1 MQRGVETMNKRLSSH
16 SATMELVKK
25 HGFKFTKSLGQNF
38 LIDDNIVDK
47 IVAGAG
53 IGPGDKII
61 EVGPGIG
68 TLTREMA
75 SRAEALM
82 AVEIDKNL
90 IPILADTL
98 GDYDNVKIVNEDII
112 KADIRGLIDE
122 NLGGGPVKL
131 VANLPYYITTPII
144 MRFLEENINV
154 TDIVVMVQKEVA
166 ERMNAQP
173 GGKDFGALSVAVQYY
188 CDTEIVAKVPRHLFV
203 PQPNVDSIV
212 IALRVR
218 PERKYK
224 VDDEDLYFK
233 VVKAAFGQR
242 RKTLLNSISSM
253 GNLAKDQVKE
263 ALEEAGIDPKR
274 RGETLSLDEFAILS
288 NVIGNK
294 LKETVK

>member
-1 MQRGVETMNKRLSSH
+1 MQKGDRSMNKRLSSH
-16 SATMELVKK
+16 SATMDVVKK

-38 LIDDNIVDK
+38 LIDDNIIDK
-47 IVAGAG
+47 IVDGAGA
-53 IGPGDKII
+53 GPGDKII

-68 TLTREMA
+68 TLTRELA
-75 SRAEALM
+75 SRADKLM
-82 AVEIDKNL
+82 AVEIDRNL

-98 GDYDNVKIVNEDII
+98 GDYNNVKIVNEDII

-122 NLGGGPVKL
+122 NLDGGPVKL

-144 MRFLEENINV
+144 MRFLEEDINV

-224 VDDEDLYFK
+224 LDDEALFFR

-253 GNLAKDQVKE
+253 GTLSKDGVKE
-263 ALEEAGIDPKR
+263 ALLEAGIDEKR
-274 RGETLSLDEFAILS
+274 RGETLSLDEFALLS
-288 NVIGNK
+288 NTIGSK

>member
-1 MQRGVETMNKRLSSH
+1 
-16 SATMELVKK
+16 
-25 HGFKFTKSLGQNF
+25 
-38 LIDDNIVDK
+38 
-47 IVAGAG
+47 
-53 IGPGDKII
+53 
-61 EVGPGIG
+61 
-68 TLTREMA
+68 MA
-75 SRAEALM
+75 SRAGALM

-98 GDYDNVKIVNEDII
+98 GDFENVKIVNEDII

-122 NLGGGPVKL
+122 NLSGGPVKL

-144 MRFLEENINV
+144 MRLLEEDINV

-173 GGKDFGALSVAVQYY
+173 GGKDFGALSVAVQFY

-218 PERKYK
+218 PERKYR
-224 VDDEDLYFK
+224 VDNEDLFFK
-233 VVKAAFGQR
+233 VAKAAFGQR
-242 RKTLLNSISSM
+242 RKTLLNSIASM
-253 GNLAKDQVKE
+253 GNLSKDMVKE

-274 RGETLSLDEFAILS
+274 RGETLSLDEFANLS

-294 LKETVK
+294 LKETLK

>member
-16 SATMELVKK
+16 SATMDLVKK

-112 KADIRGLIDE
+112 KADIKGLIDE
-122 NLGGGPVKL
+122 NLSGGPVKL

-212 IALRVR
+212 IALRIR

-253 GNLAKDQVKE
+253 GNLSKDQVKE

>member
-1 MQRGVETMNKRLSSH
+1 MQKGDRSMNKRLSSH
-16 SATMELVKK
+16 SATMDLVKK

-38 LIDDNIVDK
+38 LIDDNIIDK
-47 IVAGAG
+47 IVDGAGA
-53 IGPGDKII
+53 GPGDKII

-68 TLTREMA
+68 TLTRELA
-75 SRAEALM
+75 SRADKLM
-82 AVEIDKNL
+82 AVEIDRNL

-98 GDYDNVKIVNEDII
+98 GDYKNVKIVNEDII

-122 NLGGGPVKL
+122 NLDGGPVKL

-144 MRFLEENINV
+144 MRFLEEDINV

-224 VDDEDLYFK
+224 VDDEALFFR

-253 GNLAKDQVKE
+253 GTLSKDGVKE
-263 ALEEAGIDPKR
+263 ALLEAGIDEKR
-274 RGETLSLDEFAILS
+274 RGETLSLDEFALLS
-288 NVIGNK
+288 NTIGSK

>member
-1 MQRGVETMNKRLSSH
+1 MNKRLSSH
-16 SATMELVKK
+16 SATMDLVKR

-53 IGPGDKII
+53 IGPSDKII

-90 IPILADTL
+90 IPILTDTL
-98 GDYDNVKIVNEDII
+98 GDYENVKIVNEDII
-112 KADIRGLIDE
+112 KADIRGLIDD
-122 NLGGGPVKL
+122 NLDGGPVKL

-144 MRFLEENINV
+144 MRFLEEDINV

-173 GGKDFGALSVAVQYY
+173 GGKDFGALSVAVQFY
-188 CDTEIVAKVPRHLFV
+188 CDTEIVTKVPRHLFV

-218 PERKYK
+218 PERKYR
-224 VDDEDLYFK
+224 VDSEDLFFK

-242 RKTLLNSISSM
+242 RKTLLNSIASM
-253 GNLAKDQVKE
+253 GNLSKDMVKE

-274 RGETLSLDEFAILS
+274 RGETLSLDEFANLS

-294 LKETVK
+294 LKETLK

>member
-1 MQRGVETMNKRLSSH
+1 MD
-16 SATMELVKK
+16 LVKR

-53 IGPGDKII
+53 IGPSDKII

-75 SRAEALM
+75 SRAGALM

-90 IPILADTL
+90 IPILTDTL
-98 GDYDNVKIVNEDII
+98 GDFENVKIVNEDII

-122 NLGGGPVKL
+122 NLDGGPVKL

-144 MRFLEENINV
+144 MRFLEEDINV

-173 GGKDFGALSVAVQYY
+173 GGKDFGALSVAVQFY

-224 VDDEDLYFK
+224 VDSEDLFFK

-242 RKTLLNSISSM
+242 RKTLLNSIASM
-253 GNLAKDQVKE
+253 GNLSKDMVKE

-274 RGETLSLDEFAILS
+274 RGETLSLDEFANLS

-294 LKETVK
+294 LKETLK

>member
-1 MQRGVETMNKRLSSH
+1 MQKGVETMNKRLSSR
-16 SATMELVKK
+16 SATMDLVKR

-53 IGPGDKII
+53 IGPSDKII

-75 SRAEALM
+75 SRAGALM

-90 IPILADTL
+90 IPILTDTL
-98 GDYDNVKIVNEDII
+98 GDYENVKIVNEDII

-122 NLGGGPVKL
+122 NLDGGPIKL

-144 MRFLEENINV
+144 MRFLEEDINV

-173 GGKDFGALSVAVQYY
+173 GGKDFGALSVAVQFY

-218 PERKYK
+218 PERKYR
-224 VDDEDLYFK
+224 VDNEDLFFK

-242 RKTLLNSISSM
+242 RKTLLNSIASM
-253 GNLAKDQVKE
+253 GNLTKDMVKE

-274 RGETLSLDEFAILS
+274 RGETLSLDEFANLS

-294 LKETVK
+294 LKETLK

>member
-25 HGFKFTKSLGQNF
+25 HGFKYTKSLGQNF

-47 IVAGAG
+47 IVAGSG

-75 SRAEALM
+75 SRAQNLM

-90 IPILADTL
+90 IPILEDTL

-253 GNLAKDQVKE
+253 GNLSKDQVKE

>member
-1 MQRGVETMNKRLSSH
+1 MNKRLSSH
-16 SATMELVKK
+16 SATMDLVKR

-53 IGPGDKII
+53 IGPSDKII

-75 SRAEALM
+75 SRAGALM

-90 IPILADTL
+90 IPILTDTL
-98 GDYDNVKIVNEDII
+98 GDYENVKIVNEDII

-122 NLGGGPVKL
+122 NLSGGPVKL

-144 MRFLEENINV
+144 MRFLEEDINV
-154 TDIVVMVQKEVA
+154 ADIVVMVQKEVA

-173 GGKDFGALSVAVQYY
+173 GGKDFGALSVAVQFY

-218 PERKYK
+218 PERKYR
-224 VDDEDLYFK
+224 VDSEDLFFK

-242 RKTLLNSISSM
+242 RKTLLNSIASM
-253 GNLAKDQVKE
+253 GNLSKDMVKE

-274 RGETLSLDEFAILS
+274 RGETLSLDEFANLS

-294 LKETVK
+294 LKETLK

>member
-1 MQRGVETMNKRLSSH
+1 MNKRLSSH
-16 SATMELVKK
+16 SATMDLVKK

-75 SRAEALM
+75 SRAQNLM

-90 IPILADTL
+90 IPILEDTL
-98 GDYDNVKIVNEDII
+98 EDYDNVKIVNEDII

-263 ALEEAGIDPKR
+263 AMEEAGIDPKR

>member
-1 MQRGVETMNKRLSSH
+1 MNKRLSSH
-16 SATMELVKK
+16 SATMDLVKR

-53 IGPGDKII
+53 IGPSDKII

-75 SRAEALM
+75 SRAGALM

-98 GDYDNVKIVNEDII
+98 GDFENVKIVNEDII

-122 NLGGGPVKL
+122 NLSGGPVKL

-144 MRFLEENINV
+144 MRLLEEDINV

-173 GGKDFGALSVAVQYY
+173 GGKDFGALSVAVQFY

-218 PERKYK
+218 PERKYR
-224 VDDEDLYFK
+224 VDSEDLFFK

-242 RKTLLNSISSM
+242 RKTLLNSIASM
-253 GNLAKDQVKE
+253 GNLSKDMVKE

-274 RGETLSLDEFAILS
+274 RGETLSLDEFANLS

-294 LKETVK
+294 LKETLK